1 MHSKIDSQLS
11 VVWSDAIFEECR
23 MVSVISYSSAS
34 LPNQVSLLK
43 LCKLF
48 HVENKKTKSTHLAI
62 SLLAKR
68 FLTLWYF
75 LTFYNLTKKK
85 ICIDFLAGIFFC
97 YYLEILKNNDSHR
110 WLFTHGSISS
120 SGIFCKPLV
129 KVSLPWPLVA

>member
-23 MVSVISYSSAS
+23 TVSIISYSSAS

-48 HVENKKTKSTHLAI
+48 HVENKKTQKVLIWQFLSWLKDFWHFDI
-62 SLLAKR
+62 FSLSII
-68 FLTLWYF
+68 WQ
-75 LTFYNLTKKK
+75 KK

-97 YYLEILKNNDSHR
+97 YYLEILKNNDNHR